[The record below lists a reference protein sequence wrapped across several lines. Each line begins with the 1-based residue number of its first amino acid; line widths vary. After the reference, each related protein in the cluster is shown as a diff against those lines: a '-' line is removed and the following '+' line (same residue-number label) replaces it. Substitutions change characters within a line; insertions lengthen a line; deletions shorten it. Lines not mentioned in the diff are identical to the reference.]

1 MSGDRK
7 SCSNISV
14 IIERKR
20 WEDYKNVQ
28 GIAVGK
34 ISNLIQI
41 NSTKCK

>member
-1 MSGDRK
+1 MKDRK

-14 IIERKR
+14 IIERKS
-20 WEDYKNVQ
+20 WEDYENVQ
-28 GIAVGK
+28 DIAVGK